1 MKIPGPDHPITV
13 EPAKARV
20 VVRAGEKIIV
30 DTTSALALKEASYPV
45 VYYVPAADADESVL
59 ISTDTHTTCPYKGQ
73 ASYYTIRTDEGD
85 LTDAVWYYPEPYD
98 AVASIAGHLAF
109 YPDKVEIV
117 AIEEG

>member
-20 VVRAGEKIIV
+20 VVRAGEKIIA
-30 DTTSALALKEASYPV
+30 DTHAALALKEASYPV
-45 VYYVPAADADESVL
+45 VYYVPLADADETVL
-59 ISTDTHTTCPYKGQ
+59 IPTDTHTTCPFKGQ
-73 ASYYTIRTDEGD
+73 ASYYTIRTEAGE
-85 LTDAVWYYPEPYD
+85 LTDAVWHYPEPYA
-98 AVASIAGHLAF
+98 AVAPIAGHIAF